1 MFPPAAGHR
10 RSPGVLTSLVVCLL
24 VAALL
29 SGCSRE
35 SAGTGPATPR
45 ADSARAADARGSS
58 VTLAAA
64 PVRTRAGFHRVH
76 GRLPDARRKP
86 VRRQV
91 AAVVERWWQ
100 AAYLGGT
107 YPRTGFRDAF
117 PGFTRGA
124 RAQARR
130 DVRLMSNRDIGGRV
144 DSVTQEAGEVRL
156 DVLAVGGRAHAVTA
170 RFRLRFSTTGRAA
183 RTTVVRGRLL
193 LTRRHG
199 PWRVFGYDV
208 SKGGRA

>member
-1 MFPPAAGHR
+1 MIPPAAGHR
-10 RSPGVLTSLVVCLL
+10 AFPGALTSLAVCLL
-24 VAALL
+24 LAALL
-29 SGCSRE
+29 VGCSPQ
-35 SAGTGPATPR
+35 SADPGSRRGPDRTTR
-45 ADSARAADARGSS
+45 ADARGS

-64 PVRTRAGFHRVH
+64 PVTTRTGFHRVH
-76 GRLPDARRKP
+76 GRLPEARRKP
-86 VRRQV
+86 VRREV
-91 AAVVERWWQ
+91 AKVVQRWWQ

-144 DSVTQEAGEVRL
+144 DSVTQEVGKVRL
-156 DVLAVGGRAHAVTA
+156 DVLAVDGRAHAVTA

-183 RTTVVRGRLL
+183 RTTVVRGRLF
-193 LTRRHG
+193 LTQRHG

-208 SKGGRA
+208 SKGARP